1 MYELDRKFLNSDWLE
16 SDPTSKQFIQNKP
29 DVTTNDDPRLSNSR
43 EWIAPT
49 VTFEEA
55 IAGNSNERRAFTPF
69 RTRNAIESI
78 AVPRAGGSFTG
89 AVNFDSLVTVT
100 SVDFANSDHNILI
113 GNGVLVNNTNG
124 QKNTA
129 IGFQALAGNT
139 QGSHNTAYGFNSLV
153 GNTSGIL
160 NTGVGSRS
168 LGSNTTGE
176 SNTAIGD
183 LALFSNTTGIKN
195 ISLGHRSLFF
205 NTTGSKNTAIGTEAG
220 HTITGSGNVL
230 IGYRAGFN
238 AIGDN
243 NLYIANT
250 GTSTPLVSGNFG
262 TQELQIN
269 GSLAVTNGLEVIG
282 IVEAEDIQADVI
294 QSDRFNTVEIVVDD
308 DLVDVATPA
317 NGGAFVLMYTGANNE
332 PEPQVNSSAMVYYS
346 VGNNPSLRS
355 SDAGNGVTITN
366 NNNPDSIVPNVIA
379 IGVDQGIIRIRSTWE
394 DPIIIR
400 MTFIV

>member
-16 SDPTSKQFIQNKP
+16 LDPTSKQFIQNKP

-69 RTRNAIESI
+69 RARNAIESI
-78 AVPRAGGSFTG
+78 AVPRSGGSFNG

-124 QKNTA
+124 EKNTA
-129 IGFQALAGNT
+129 IGFQALANNT
-139 QGSHNTAYGFNSLV
+139 QGSHNTAYGFNSLA

-205 NTTGSKNTAIGTEAG
+205 NATGSKNTAIGTEAG
-220 HTITGSGNVL
+220 HTIAGSGNVL

-269 GSLAVTNGLEVIG
+269 GSLAVTEGLEVIG
-282 IVEAEDIQADVI
+282 LLESENIQADVI
-294 QSDRFNTVEIVVDD
+294 QGDRFNTVEIVVDD

-366 NNNPDSIVPNVIA
+366 NNNPDSIVPNAIA

>member
-1 MYELDRKFLNSDWLE
+1 MYELDRKFINPDWLE
-16 SDPTSKQFIQNKP
+16 SDPTSKRFIQNKP
-29 DVTTNDDPRLSNSR
+29 DIVEFDDPRLSNSR

-49 VTFEEA
+49 VTLEEA
-55 IAGNSNERRAFTPF
+55 IAGVSNERRAFTPF
-69 RTRNAIESI
+69 RARNAIESI
-78 AVPRAGGSFTG
+78 AVPRTGGNFTG

-100 SVDFANSDHNILI
+100 SIDFANTDDNILI
-113 GNGVLVNNTNG
+113 GDGVLVNNTIG
-124 QKNTA
+124 EKNTG
-129 IGFQALAGNT
+129 IGFQALANNT
-139 QGSHNTAYGFNSLV
+139 QGSHNTAYGFNSLID
-153 GNTSGIL
+153 NTSGVL

-168 LGSNTTGE
+168 LSSNTTGE

-183 LALFSNTTGIKN
+183 LALFSNTTGTKN
-195 ISLGHRSLFF
+195 IGLGHRSLFF
-205 NTTGSKNTAIGTEAG
+205 NTAGSKNTALGTEAG
-220 HTITGSGNVL
+220 HTISGNGNVL

-238 AIGDN
+238 AIGDD

-250 GTSTPLVSGNFG
+250 GTSTPLVSGNFS

-294 QSDRFNTVEIVVDD
+294 QGDRFNTVEIVVDD

-332 PEPQVNSSAMVYYS
+332 PEPQVGSSAMVYYN
-346 VGNNPSLRS
+346 VGNNPALRS
-355 SDAGNGVTITN
+355 SDAGNGVTIAN
-366 NNNPDSIVPNVIA
+366 NNNPDSIVPDTIV

-400 MTFIV
+400 MTFVV